1 MAETENLM
9 KVTQE
14 KLPASQ
20 IGLEIEIPPAM
31 SRKAYEDVMGKFMR
45 SAQIPGFRKGK
56 VPRQVV
62 LQRFGTDQIKATVVE
77 ELIQDTLKQAIDQEK
92 IEAIGNFQLRSSF
105 DELVSQF
112 NPGEILTISAA
123 VDVPP
128 EVKLDHYTDFKV
140 QVQQT
145 QFDPAR
151 VETVL
156 AEHQSERATL
166 IPVEDRAAQPGDV
179 ALVDFSGRFMAEGDD
194 QSEAAQEIPGGQAE
208 DFQIELVEGRFIEG
222 FVDGIIGM
230 NPDETKELPVIFP
243 EDYPQQELAGRSAVF
258 TVTLKELK
266 EKELPSLDDDFA
278 QEVSEFKTLAELRSF
293 LEKQFQSEAEQ
304 KTEAGTEAALL
315 DELLKVLDV
324 EIPETLI
331 TNEVNYLLAQTATQL
346 QRQGI
351 DVKQLLTDEVLPEMR
366 ERSRPDAIARIKRT
380 LALAEIAKREAI
392 KVEPEAVEER
402 VKSLMEQ
409 YGKQKQKVDPQ
420 QLQEIVEEEL
430 LEEKVMRWLIEH
442 SQIELVSEEVSELV
456 SEEPTAQTIET
467 TATEVPTTE
476 DLQSGKEEEES
487 NIQTSSNNPSLSD

>member
-1 MAETENLM
+1 MAETEKI

-20 IGLEIEIPPAM
+20 IGLEIEIPATT

-62 LQRFGTDQIKATVVE
+62 LQRFGTEQIKATVVE
-77 ELIQDTLKQAIDQEK
+77 ELIQNTLKQAMDQEK

-105 DELVSQF
+105 DDLISQF
-112 NPGEILTISAA
+112 NPGEILTFSAA

-128 EVKLDHYTDFKV
+128 EVKLSQYTDFKV
-140 QVQQT
+140 QVPQT

-151 VETVL
+151 VDTVL

-166 IPVEDRAAQPGDV
+166 IPVEDRAAQPRDV
-179 ALVDFSGRFMAEGDD
+179 ALVDFSGRLTQSDE
-194 QSEAAQEIPGGQAE
+194 QSEADQEIPGGQAT

-230 NPDETKELPVIFP
+230 NLDETKELSVVFP
-243 EDYPQQELAGRSAVF
+243 ENYPQADLAGRPAVF

-266 EKELPSLDDDFA
+266 EKELPPLDDDFA
-278 QEVSEFKTLAELRSF
+278 QEVSEFKNLAELRSF
-293 LEKQFQSEAEQ
+293 LENQYQSEAEQ
-304 KTEAGTEAALL
+304 KTETDTQAALL

-346 QRQGI
+346 QRQGV

-380 LALAEIAKREAI
+380 LALAEIAQREEI

-402 VKSLMEQ
+402 VKTLMQQ
-409 YGKQKQKVDPQ
+409 YSNQKQKVDQQ
-420 QLQEIVEEEL
+420 QLREIVAEEL
-430 LEEKVMRWLIEH
+430 LEEKVMQWLIEH
-442 SQIELVSEEVSELV
+442 SQVELVSEGAME
-456 SEEPTAQTIET
+456 QTVET
-467 TATEVPTTE
+467 TATEIPTTE
-476 DLQSGKEEEES
+476 DSQANQEDRDLNPQIAAS
-487 NIQTSSNNPSLSD
+487 NPLPSD